1 MSIYKHTVQ
10 YYETDRMG
18 ITHHS
23 NYIRFMEEARV
34 DFLKN
39 IGWGYDKLEEDGV
52 VSPVV
57 SVNCNYKKTTTF
69 ADVIEINIQ
78 LAEVTSA
85 RLVFNF
91 TMTVKDTVVFTA
103 KSSHC
108 FVANSGVP
116 INIRKQYPE
125 FYNILCK
132 LSQDNSKE

>member
-1 MSIYKHTVQ
+1 MFSYDWVVQ

-57 SVNCNYKKTTTF
+57 SVNCNYK
-69 ADVIEINIQ
+69 
-78 LAEVTSA
+78 
-85 RLVFNF
+85 
-91 TMTVKDTVVFTA
+91 
-103 KSSHC
+103 
-108 FVANSGVP
+108 
-116 INIRKQYPE
+116 
-125 FYNILCK
+125 
-132 LSQDNSKE
+132 

>member
-39 IGWGYDKLEEDGV
+39 IGWGYDKLEEDGG

-69 ADVIEINIQ
+69 ADVIEINI
-78 LAEVTSA
+78 
-85 RLVFNF
+85 R
-91 TMTVKDTVVFTA
+91 D
-103 KSSHC
+103 
-108 FVANSGVP
+108 
-116 INIRKQYPE
+116 
-125 FYNILCK
+125 
-132 LSQDNSKE
+132 